1 MNRRR
6 FLSSVSALA
15 LALVCSDWIH
25 GSSLPPGTW
34 SKVHIGGGGYV
45 TGIDADASYADKS
58 IYGLVYVALGTGES
72 YIYRTAD

>member
-1 MNRRR
+1 M
-6 FLSSVSALA
+6 
-15 LALVCSDWIH
+15 
-25 GSSLPPGTW
+25 
-34 SKVHIGGGGYV
+34 HIGGGGYV